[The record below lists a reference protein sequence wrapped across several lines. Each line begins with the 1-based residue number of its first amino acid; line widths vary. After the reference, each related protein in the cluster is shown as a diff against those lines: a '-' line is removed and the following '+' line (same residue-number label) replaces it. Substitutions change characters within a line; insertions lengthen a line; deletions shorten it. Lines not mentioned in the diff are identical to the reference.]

1 MEWRRG
7 EYMVTDDLSRMDIPR
22 IHQWLS
28 QEAYWSMGRSLED
41 IVESLRR
48 SRTYAVLC
56 NGEQIGMGRAITDGV
71 TFAYLCDVFV
81 AEPYRNQE
89 IGGWMLSCM
98 LADLRDAKIRQVLL
112 ATRDAHSLYRRAGFH
127 ELNRPER
134 WLELDP
140 TTEGTTQGDHDDE
153 R

>member
-7 EYMVTDDLSRMDIPR
+7 EYIVTDDLSRMDLPR

-28 QEAYWSMGRSLED
+28 QEAYWSTGRSLQD
-41 IVESLRR
+41 VAESLRQ
-48 SRTYAVLC
+48 SRTYAVLR

-81 AEPYRNQE
+81 AEPYRNQK

-140 TTEGTTQGDHDDE
+140 TTEGTMQGDSDDA

>member
-7 EYMVTDDLSRMDIPR
+7 EYLVTDDLSRMDMPR

-41 IVESLRR
+41 VAESLRQ
-48 SRTYAVLC
+48 SRTYAVLR
-56 NGEQIGMGRAITDGV
+56 NGEQVGIGRAITDGV

-81 AEPYRNQE
+81 AEPYRNQQ
-89 IGGWMLSCM
+89 IGAWMLSCM
-98 LADLRDAKIRQVLL
+98 LADLRDAGIRQVLL
-112 ATRDAHSLYRRAGFH
+112 ATRDAHALYRRAGFH

-134 WLELDP
+134 WLEIDP
-140 TTEGTTQGDHDDE
+140 TTEGTTQGDRDDA

>member
-7 EYMVTDDLSRMDIPR
+7 EYIVTDDLSRMDISR

-41 IVESLRR
+41 VVESLRQ
-48 SRTYAVLC
+48 SRTYAVLR
-56 NGEQIGMGRAITDGV
+56 NGEQVGVGRAITDGV
-71 TFAYLCDVFV
+71 SFAYLCDVFV
-81 AEPYRNQE
+81 AEPYRNQQ

-98 LADLRDAKIRQVLL
+98 LADLREAKIRQVLL

-127 ELNRPER
+127 ELSRPER

-140 TTEGTTQGDHDDE
+140 TTEGTTQGDSDDAE
-153 R
+153 

>member
-1 MEWRRG
+1 M
-7 EYMVTDDLSRMDIPR
+7 TDDLSRMDMPR

-28 QEAYWSMGRSLED
+28 QEAYWSIGRSLED
-41 IVESLRR
+41 VAESLRQ
-48 SRTYAVLC
+48 SRTYAVLLD
-56 NGEQIGMGRAITDGV
+56 GEQIGIGRAITDGV

-81 AEPYRNQE
+81 AEPYRNKQ

-98 LADLRDAKIRQVLL
+98 LADLRDARIRQVLL

-127 ELNRPER
+127 VLNRPER

-140 TTEGTTQGDHDDE
+140 TTEGTTQGDSDDA

>member
-7 EYMVTDDLSRMDIPR
+7 EYIVTDDLSRMDISR

-41 IVESLRR
+41 VVESLRQ
-48 SRTYAVLC
+48 SRTYAVLR
-56 NGEQIGMGRAITDGV
+56 NGEQVGVGRAITDGV
-71 TFAYLCDVFV
+71 SFAYLCDVFV
-81 AEPYRNQE
+81 AEPYRNQQ

-98 LADLRDAKIRQVLL
+98 LADLRGARIRQVLL

-140 TTEGTTQGDHDDE
+140 TTEGTTQGDSDDAE
-153 R
+153 

>member
-1 MEWRRG
+1 MERRRG
-7 EYMVTDDLSRMDIPR
+7 EYVLTDDLSRMDLPR
-22 IHQWLS
+22 IHHWLS
-28 QEAYWSMGRSLED
+28 QEAYWSLGRSFED
-41 IVESLRR
+41 VVDSLRQ
-48 SRTYAVLC
+48 SRTYAVLLDR
-56 NGEQIGMGRAITDGV
+56 EQIGLGRAITDGV

-81 AEPYRNQE
+81 AEPYRSKQ

-98 LADLRDAKIRQVLL
+98 LADLRAARIRQVLL

-140 TTEGTTQGDHDDE
+140 ATEAITQGDSDDA

>member
-7 EYMVTDDLSRMDIPR
+7 EYIVTDDLSRMDISR

-28 QEAYWSMGRSLED
+28 QEAYWSMGRTLEE
-41 IVESLRR
+41 VAESLRQ
-48 SRTYAVLC
+48 SRTYAVLRDD
-56 NGEQIGMGRAITDGV
+56 EQVGIGRAITDGV

-89 IGGWMLSCM
+89 VGGWLLSCM
-98 LADLRDAKIRQVLL
+98 LADLRDARIRQVLL

-140 TTEGTTQGDHDDE
+140 TTEGTTQGGSDDA

>member
-7 EYMVTDDLSRMDIPR
+7 EYIVTDDLSRMDMSR

-28 QEAYWSMGRSLED
+28 KEAYWSMGRSLED
-41 IVESLRR
+41 VAESLRQ
-48 SRTYAVLC
+48 SRTYAVLL
-56 NGEQIGMGRAITDGV
+56 NGEQIGIGRAITDGV

-81 AEPYRNQE
+81 AEPYRDKQ
-89 IGGWMLSCM
+89 IGAWMLSCM

-127 ELNRPER
+127 ALNRPER

-140 TTEGTTQGDHDDE
+140 TTEGTSKGDNNDA

>member
-1 MEWRRG
+1 MEWHRG
-7 EYMVTDDLSRMDIPR
+7 EYTVTDDLSRMDVRR

-28 QEAYWSMGRSLED
+28 QEAYWSLGRSIED
-41 IVESLRR
+41 VAASLRQ
-48 SRTYAVLC
+48 SRTYAVLRDD
-56 NGEQIGMGRAITDGV
+56 EQVGVGRAITDGV

-89 IGGWMLSCM
+89 IGGWLLSCM
-98 LADLRDAKIRQVLL
+98 LADLRDSRIRQVLL

-127 ELNRPER
+127 EMNRPER

-140 TTEGTTQGDHDDE
+140 ATEGTTQGDRDGA

>member
-7 EYMVTDDLSRMDIPR
+7 EYTVTDDLSRMDVAR

-28 QEAYWSMGRSLED
+28 EEAYWSLGRSRAD
-41 IVESLRR
+41 VAESLRQ
-48 SRTYAVLC
+48 SRTYAVLR
-56 NGEQIGMGRAITDGV
+56 GSEQIGIGRAITDGI

-81 AEPYRNQE
+81 AEPYRNRQ
-89 IGGWMLSCM
+89 IGGWLLSCI

-112 ATRDAHSLYRRAGFH
+112 ATRDAHALYRRVGFH
-127 ELNRPER
+127 DLNRPER

-140 TTEGTTQGDHDDE
+140 TTEGTIQGDNDGG
-153 R
+153 